1 MKKKLNKNG
10 QKEDQNKIIKL
21 NNWGRSLMGEI
32 NNAYNTQMN
41 ELVEYYSG
49 IPADYKNQLI
59 KNISRMVIYDEIKDV
74 KIRIGLI
81 KIIIGIIPYSIN
93 LIEKIL
99 RLKRNKYDYEL
110 HFTLFCYIDN
120 IIYTKDEGL
129 ITRLI
134 KVLIDYL
141 KNVKTNTAKAAWM
154 AGHLLGDHWPTHKAL
169 PALIEIVRSSGNR
182 IGREAAISGLGELY
196 KKVNSKEK
204 KKITSILKDIV
215 EQDPSKEVRLL
226 SEVIISL
233 KK

>member
-10 QKEDQNKIIKL
+10 QKEEQNKVIKL
-21 NNWGRSLMGEI
+21 NNWGRDLISEI
-32 NNAYNTQMN
+32 TNAYNIQIN
-41 ELVEYYSG
+41 EIIEYYSG
-49 IPADYKNQLI
+49 IPPKDKNQLI

-74 KIRIGLI
+74 RIRIGLI
-81 KIIIGIIPYSIN
+81 KFIIGLIPYSIN

-99 RLKRNKYDYEL
+99 RLNRNKYDYEL

-120 IIYTKDEGL
+120 IVYTKDEGL
-129 ITRLI
+129 ITRLT
-134 KVLIDYL
+134 KVLIYYL
-141 KNVKTNTAKAAWM
+141 KNVKTSTAKAAWM

-196 KKVNSKEK
+196 KRINSKDK
-204 KKITSILKDIV
+204 KTIISILKDIAK
-215 EQDPSKEVRLL
+215 QDPSKEVRLL
-226 SEVIISL
+226 SEVIINL